1 MPEAMTLF
9 AAVACNV
16 AGFAWL
22 ATAMDVH
29 WQQVRDSQCPSGGMI
44 VLLRVLG
51 SCALL
56 LSLLLCLLADHVTMA
71 PLVWVMS
78 LAAAALIVAFTLA
91 WRPRLLLPFVI
102 WVPAMRAAPCQKL
115 VSKGSSR

>member
-1 MPEAMTLF
+1 MTLF
-9 AAVACNV
+9 AAEACNV

-29 WQQVRDSQCPSGGMI
+29 WQQVRETQRASGGMI

-51 SCALL
+51 ACALV

-91 WRPRLLLPFVI
+91 WMPRLLLPFVI
-102 WVPAMRAAPCQKL
+102 WVPVAK
-115 VSKGSSR
+115 

>member
-1 MPEAMTLF
+1 MPEAAMLF

-29 WQQVRDSQCPSGGMI
+29 WQQVRDSQAPSGI
-44 VLLRVLG
+44 VIAMLRVLG
-51 SCALL
+51 ASALV
-56 LSLLLCLLADHVTMA
+56 LSLVLCLLADHVTMA

-102 WVPAMRAAPCQKL
+102 WVPVASATSQ
-115 VSKGSSR
+115 

>member
-1 MPEAMTLF
+1 MPEAAMLF

-22 ATAMDVH
+22 AMAMDVH
-29 WQQVRDSQCPSGGMI
+29 WQQVREAQRLSDGMI

-51 SCALL
+51 VCALV

-102 WVPAMRAAPCQKL
+102 WVPAASATSQ
-115 VSKGSSR
+115 

>member
-1 MPEAMTLF
+1 MLF

-16 AGFAWL
+16 TGFAWL

-29 WQQVRDSQCPSGGMI
+29 WQQVRESQQLSGGMI

-51 SCALL
+51 VCALV

-78 LAAAALIVAFTLA
+78 LTAAALIVAFTLA
-91 WRPRLLLPFVI
+91 WRPRLLRPFVI
-102 WVPAMRAAPCQKL
+102 WVPVANATSQ
-115 VSKGSSR
+115 

>member
-1 MPEAMTLF
+1 MPEATMLF

-29 WQQVRDSQCPSGGMI
+29 WQQVRHSQVPTGGII
-44 VLLRVLG
+44 VIMRILG
-51 SCALL
+51 ATALI
-56 LSLLLCLLADHVTMA
+56 LSLVLCLLADHVTMA

-78 LAAAALIVAFTLA
+78 LAAAALIVALTLA
-91 WRPRLLLPFVI
+91 WRPRLLLPFVA
-102 WVPAMRAAPCQKL
+102 WVR
-115 VSKGSSR
+115 VR

>member
-1 MPEAMTLF
+1 MLLF
-9 AAVACNV
+9 AAVVCNV

-22 ATAMDVH
+22 AAAMDVH
-29 WQQVRDSQCPSGGMI
+29 WQQVRETQRLSAGMV

-51 SCALL
+51 ACALV
-56 LSLLLCLLADHVTMA
+56 LSLLLCLMADHITMA

-91 WRPRLLLPFVI
+91 WRPRLLLPFVV
-102 WVPAMRAAPCQKL
+102 WVPVR
-115 VSKGSSR
+115 